1 MPQRGGTLLDHGF
14 ELFVCK
20 SQLNFIF
27 TQGFLGPYAFGYALA
42 QCFLSL
48 LALGNNVEAVDRSC
62 DFSSVVLQWS
72 NIHDD
77 DNPRAIGPLN
87 MYFRIMRPWHL
98 ASQHIAHWTL
108 LMWHETTIWAVQLK
122 RAAEPFICVPKFR
135 FATPQFRCAVVVFPD
150 HP

>member
-1 MPQRGGTLLDHGF
+1 MPQRGGALLNYGF
-14 ELFVCK
+14 KLFVCK

-27 TQGFLGPYAFGYALA
+27 AQGFLRQYAFGYALA

-48 LALGNNVEAVDRSC
+48 LALGNIVEAVDRSC

-87 MYFRIMRPWHL
+87 MHFRIMHPRHL
-98 ASQHIAHWTL
+98 AGQHVAHRTL
-108 LMWHETTIWAVQLK
+108 LVWHKATVWAVQLE
-122 RAAEPFICVPKFR
+122 RAAEPFVC
-135 FATPQFRCAVVVFPD
+135 
-150 HP
+150 